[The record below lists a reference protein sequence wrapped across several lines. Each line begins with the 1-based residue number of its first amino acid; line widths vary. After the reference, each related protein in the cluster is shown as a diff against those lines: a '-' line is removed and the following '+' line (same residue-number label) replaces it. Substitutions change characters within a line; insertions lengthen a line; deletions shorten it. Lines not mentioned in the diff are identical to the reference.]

1 MANGDRSPALRVPS
15 MPCSERGRGVPSMND
30 RSDDP
35 LLWWLVVI
43 SVGCLLMALVCAA
56 TLSRFTSVPITTSS
70 ATAIDA
76 NPCACF
82 HAPTASLLT
91 SARGA
96 A

>member
-1 MANGDRSPALRVPS
+1 MANDGRSPALRVPS
-15 MPCSERGRGVPSMND
+15 MPYSERGRRVPGMKD

-70 ATAIDA
+70 ATPIDP
-76 NPCACF
+76 NPCAFF
-82 HAPTASLLT
+82 HATPASLLT

>member
-1 MANGDRSPALRVPS
+1 MEDRS
-15 MPCSERGRGVPSMND
+15 E
-30 RSDDP
+30 DP

-56 TLSRFTSVPITTSS
+56 TLSRFTPVPITTSS
-70 ATAIDA
+70 ATPMDR
-76 NPCACF
+76 NPCAFF
-82 HAPTASLLT
+82 HALTASLLT

>member
-1 MANGDRSPALRVPS
+1 MANDGRSPDLRVPW
-15 MPCSERGRGVPSMND
+15 MPYSERGRRVPGMKD

-70 ATAIDA
+70 ATPIDS
-76 NPCACF
+76 NSCASF

-91 SARGA
+91 STQGTA
-96 A
+96 

>member
-1 MANGDRSPALRVPS
+1 MANDGRGLVSRVPS
-15 MPCSERGRGVPSMND
+15 MPYSERGRGVPNMKD

-56 TLSRFTSVPITTSS
+56 TLSRVTSVPIPTSS
-70 ATAIDA
+70 ATPIDA

-91 SARGA
+91 SPRGA